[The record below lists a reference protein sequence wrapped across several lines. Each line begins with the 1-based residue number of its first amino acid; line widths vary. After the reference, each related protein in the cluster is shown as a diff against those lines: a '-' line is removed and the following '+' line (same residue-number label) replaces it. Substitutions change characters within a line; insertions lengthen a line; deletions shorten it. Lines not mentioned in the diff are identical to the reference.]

1 MIRIIILARLGIL
14 FSSTQSQLYFISET
28 LLFTLISHC
37 FYWTV
42 ELDNRTIWSTIMS
55 EILWSS
61 RDLQCQLYTVHGKY
75 CTMMYCTVMYIVRW
89 CIVRYC
95 VVSVL
100 LTMIHEDWG
109 MDFPPYTFRRIYVPP
124 LPPPAL
130 LLAEVLKSSR
140 YNYKSQTIGRFR
152 AKLFN
157 RTIIR
162 TYYLVMFNT
171 ISFYF

>member
-1 MIRIIILARLGIL
+1 MHLFKEIIFQPVNRCTRNNKQVIRIIILARLGIL

-75 CTMMYCTVMYIVRW
+75 CTVMYCTVMYCTVL
-89 CIVRYC
+89 CC
-95 VVSVL
+95 LCSVDDDTRRL
-100 LTMIHEDWG
+100 RDG
-109 MDFPPYTFRRIYVPP
+109 FPSLYFPTDICPPPSPPP
-124 LPPPAL
+124 LCSWR
-130 LLAEVLKSSR
+130 KSWSR
-140 YNYKSQTIGRFR
+140 AGTTINLRPSAGSEQNYLTGQ
-152 AKLFN
+152 
-157 RTIIR
+157 
-162 TYYLVMFNT
+162 
-171 ISFYF
+171 